1 MPLVTRIPTGY
12 DALTGEVRAWD
23 WREVLTTEIR
33 ETMKVLIATEK
44 PFAQKAVDGIR
55 RIVEEAGYE
64 LALLEK
70 YTDKAQLLEAV
81 ADVDALIIRS
91 DKVTAEV
98 IAAAPQ
104 LKIVVRAGAGYDNVD
119 LAAAT
124 ARGIVVMNTP
134 GQNSNAVAELAIA
147 LMIYI
152 SRNRFTPGTGHEIM
166 GKTLGIHAYGNVGK
180 LVGRKGKA
188 MGMEVIAYDPFIQ
201 EDAVFEA
208 DGVKRVGSVEE
219 LYAKA
224 DFLSLH
230 IPATEQTRGS
240 IGYELLMS
248 MPKGAT
254 LVNTAR
260 KEVIDE
266 QGVVRALT
274 EREDL
279 KYITDIAAGN
289 QAELDEKFGKRVFA
303 TAKKMGA
310 ETAEANVNAGL
321 AAATQIVDFFR
332 NGNTR
337 FQVNK

>member
-266 QGVVRALT
+266 EGVVRAMT

-303 TAKKMGA
+303 TPKKMGA
-310 ETAEANVNAGL
+310 ETAEANLNAGL
-321 AAATQIVDFFR
+321 AAARQIVDFFKT
-332 NGNTR
+332 GNTR